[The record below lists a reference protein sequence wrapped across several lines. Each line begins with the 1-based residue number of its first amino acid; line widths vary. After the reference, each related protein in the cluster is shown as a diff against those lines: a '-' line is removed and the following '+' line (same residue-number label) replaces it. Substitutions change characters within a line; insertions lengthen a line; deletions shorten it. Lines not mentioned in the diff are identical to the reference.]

1 MTNKHLYSFQRN
13 CRGEKALLPAFS
25 ISRQTSR
32 NTLFLLVLLI
42 ALCGVFTACAGK
54 KTIDSEPSFPDP
66 PEWVRTGQAPQV
78 SGSICAVG
86 VAGPTFFRTDAVMR
100 AEEEARGALA
110 RTLTVKI
117 HTGMI
122 HIQDE
127 DGGVMD
133 RQTVFEVSAYAN
145 EKVLEGARIM
155 EVWFDEPGWG
165 FAQKPEYTYALAC
178 IDATTKPSAGIQ

>member
-1 MTNKHLYSFQRN
+1 M
-13 CRGEKALLPAFS
+13 
-25 ISRQTSR
+25 ISCG
-32 NTLFLLVLLI
+32 LFP
-42 ALCGVFTACAGK
+42 ACAGK
-54 KTIDSEPSFPDP
+54 KPIDSGPAFPDP

-78 SGSICAVG
+78 SGSVCAVG
-86 VAGPTFFRTDAVMR
+86 VSGPTFFRTDAVIR

-127 DGGVMD
+127 SGGVMD

-178 IDATTKPSAGIQ
+178 IDAKTKPSAGMK